1 MCIPVHTG
9 ASAHSRSSV
18 TAHVI
23 PMSCRFVQY
32 QTRVRRLYL
41 QKMNGME
48 VHCPKDQ
55 NRLLNRLMLYTESR
69 FPGAFQALKKVGV
82 KLVTR

>member
-1 MCIPVHTG
+1 
-9 ASAHSRSSV
+9 
-18 TAHVI
+18 
-23 PMSCRFVQY
+23 MSCRFVQY